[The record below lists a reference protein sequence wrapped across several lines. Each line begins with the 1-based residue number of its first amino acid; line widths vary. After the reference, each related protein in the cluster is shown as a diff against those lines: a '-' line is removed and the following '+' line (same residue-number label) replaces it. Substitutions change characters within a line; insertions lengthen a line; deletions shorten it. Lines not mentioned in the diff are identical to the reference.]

1 MVPILLFVAPS
12 GAGKTTLLEKV
23 VIGLKGRGYKV
34 GAMKHTGHSVAFD
47 KEGSDSWRFS
57 RAGADVTVISSPGS
71 VALRRKAEEDL
82 SIDAMVQR
90 YGLTD
95 LDIMLVEGHKQAP
108 YPKIEIHRECLG
120 PELLCRG
127 GTRDPFLEAI
137 ASDTP
142 LEVDVPVL
150 PLDNAGVVCDF
161 IVKRFLER

>member
-23 VIGLKGRGYKV
+23 VTGLKGRGYVV
-34 GAMKHTGHSVAFD
+34 GAMKHTEYPVAPD
-47 KEGSDSWRFS
+47 KEGSDSWRFN
-57 RAGADVTVISSPGS
+57 RAGADVVVISSPGS
-71 VALRRKAEEDL
+71 MVLRGEIEDGL
-82 SIDAMVQR
+82 PIADMVER

-95 LDIMLVEGHKQAP
+95 LDIMLVEGYKQAA

-150 PLDNAGVVCDF
+150 PLDNAGMVCDF
-161 IVKRFLER
+161 IVKRFFEG